1 MPTVRISFTPDP
13 AYVRTVRTV
22 AVAVAR
28 RAGIA
33 DALLDE
39 VRLAVGEACT
49 RAVKVHRREARVDP
63 IELAMSFAV
72 GPERGRGSRFTVSV
86 TDQGSADTARKEQA
100 GGTGE
105 IVARATVAPSGED
118 TGRSLLDEELLT
130 IGVGLALLGGLAAD
144 LVVDDGPGGSGT
156 EVRMSW
162 PVDDERSEKR
172 AGRSAAGRAVRR
184 EKPRRAKT

>member
-22 AVAVAR
+22 ARAVAR
-28 RAGIA
+28 RAGVA
-33 DALLDE
+33 YDLLDE
-39 VRLAVGEACT
+39 VRLAINEACT
-49 RAVKVHRREARVDP
+49 RAVRVHRREGRVDP
-63 IELAMSFAV
+63 VAVAMSLIPAT
-72 GPERGRGSRFTVSV
+72 ERGRAGRFIVAV
-86 TDQGSADTARKEQA
+86 TDQGSADAARKEQA
-100 GGTGE
+100 VGTGA

-130 IGVGLALLGGLAAD
+130 IGVGLALLAGLAAD
-144 LVVDDGPGGSGT
+144 LVVDDAPGGIGT

-162 PVDDERSEKR
+162 PLDGAR
-172 AGRSAAGRAVRR
+172 APRR